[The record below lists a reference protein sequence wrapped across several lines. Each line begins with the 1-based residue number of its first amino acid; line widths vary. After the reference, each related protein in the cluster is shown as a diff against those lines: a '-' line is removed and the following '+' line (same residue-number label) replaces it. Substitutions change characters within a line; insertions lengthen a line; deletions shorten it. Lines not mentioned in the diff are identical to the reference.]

1 MVPSSEGG
9 RITVAFPDSRGA
21 TVEIKRGGHRQGV
34 PFCTNKG
41 ERMSEAE
48 LKEKVKTTDPA
59 RELIEK
65 AEEQGYLTVEDV
77 LEYFPEAEKNLPQLE
92 DLLTYLY
99 NEGIEIISEE
109 AEEEEDKPEPKEP
122 DASEL
127 EAEPEEEVFDLS
139 GISSDDTI
147 SLYLKE
153 MASVPLLK
161 AEEEIRLA
169 KQLERG
175 KAAHRKLDREG
186 QNPALR
192 EKYLREADVGA
203 AARAHLIKANTRLV
217 VSIAKRYMG
226 QGVPFLDLI
235 QEGNLGLMK
244 AVEKFDYRRGCKF
257 STYATWWIRQSITRA
272 LAEQG
277 RIIRLPSHVGD
288 RIRKVYRTAQQLEQD
303 GGQKPTPAEI
313 ANRLGVEPS
322 KVRWLLK
329 VSRRPLSLEK
339 PVGEEED
346 SELGEFIEDEES
358 PTPTDTVTQNLLSQK
373 MDQVLAT
380 LSPREARILRLRFG
394 LQDGRSYTLKE
405 VGEKFGLT
413 RERIRQIEREALN
426 RLRHPSRSRQL
437 RDYVK

>member
-1 MVPSSEGG
+1 MAE
-9 RITVAFPDSRGA
+9 A
-21 TVEIKRGGHRQGV
+21 T
-34 PFCTNKG
+34 
-41 ERMSEAE
+41 
-48 LKEKVKTTDPA
+48 LKEKTLDPA

-109 AEEEEDKPEPKEP
+109 AEEEEKEE
-122 DASEL
+122 AKEQ
-127 EAEPEEEVFDLS
+127 EAEMESEIEEEVFDLS
-139 GISSDDTI
+139 SISSDDTI

-161 AEEEIRLA
+161 AEEEIQLA

-175 KAAHRKLDREG
+175 KVARRKLEKDG
-186 QNPALR
+186 QNPVLR
-192 EKYLREADVGA
+192 EKYLREIELGN

-303 GGQKPTPAEI
+303 GGQKPTPTEI
-313 ANRLGVEPS
+313 AKCMGVDPS

-346 SELGEFIEDEES
+346 SELGEFIEDEDS
-358 PTPTDTVTQNLLSQK
+358 PTPTDMVTQNILAEKMEEVLS
-373 MDQVLAT
+373 T

-437 RDYVK
+437 RDYMR

>member
-1 MVPSSEGG
+1 MSE
-9 RITVAFPDSRGA
+9 
-21 TVEIKRGGHRQGV
+21 
-34 PFCTNKG
+34 
-41 ERMSEAE
+41 MSEANLKPKLKPLDPVKE
-48 LKEKVKTTDPA
+48 LV
-59 RELIEK
+59 EK
-65 AEEQGYLTVEDV
+65 AEEQGYLMVEDV
-77 LEYFPEAEKNLPQLE
+77 LEFFPEAEKNLPQLE
-92 DLLTYLY
+92 DTLMYLY
-99 NEGIEIISEE
+99 DQGIEIISHE
-109 AEEEEDKPEPKEP
+109 AEAKEP
-122 DASEL
+122 GEEKVEESEV
-127 EAEPEEEVFDLS
+127 EVEEKVFDLS
-139 GISSDDTI
+139 GISSDDSI

-161 AEEEIRLA
+161 PEEEVTLA
-169 KQLERG
+169 KQLEGGR
-175 KAAHRKLDREG
+175 A
-186 QNPALR
+186 ALR
-192 EKYLREADVGA
+192 ELERDGHRPAERERLLRAIEAGNT
-203 AARAHLIKANTRLV
+203 ARAHLIKANTRLV

-303 GGQKPTPAEI
+303 SGQRPTPLEI
-313 ANRLGVEPS
+313 ADQMGLDPS
-322 KVRWLLK
+322 KIRWLIK

-346 SELGEFIEDEES
+346 SELGEFIEDEDS
-358 PTPTDTVTQNLLSQK
+358 PTPTDSVTHSLLERK
-373 MDQVLAT
+373 MDEVLAT

-413 RERIRQIEREALN
+413 RERIRQIEREALG

-437 RDYVK
+437 RDYMSE

>member
-1 MVPSSEGG
+1 M
-9 RITVAFPDSRGA
+9 
-21 TVEIKRGGHRQGV
+21 
-34 PFCTNKG
+34 
-41 ERMSEAE
+41 AE
-48 LKEKVKTTDPA
+48 TTLKEKEKIIDPA

-92 DLLTYLY
+92 DLLMYLY

-109 AEEEEDKPEPKEP
+109 AEEEEEKEEAKEEEMEPEI
-122 DASEL
+122 
-127 EAEPEEEVFDLS
+127 EEEVFDLS

-161 AEEEIRLA
+161 AEEEIQLA

-175 KAAHRKLDREG
+175 KAARRKLEKDG
-186 QNPALR
+186 LNPALR
-192 EKYLREADVGA
+192 EKLLREVELGN

-303 GGQKPTPAEI
+303 GGQKPTPTEI
-313 ANRLGVEPS
+313 AKRMGVDPS

-346 SELGEFIEDEES
+346 SELGEFIEDEDS
-358 PTPTDTVTQNLLSQK
+358 PTPTDTVTQNLLAEKVEEILS
-373 MDQVLAT
+373 T

-394 LQDGRSYTLKE
+394 LLDGRSYTLKE

-437 RDYVK
+437 RDYMR

>member
-1 MVPSSEGG
+1 MCMQALEQMSE
-9 RITVAFPDSRGA
+9 
-21 TVEIKRGGHRQGV
+21 
-34 PFCTNKG
+34 
-41 ERMSEAE
+41 MSEANLKPKLKPLDPVKE
-48 LKEKVKTTDPA
+48 LV
-59 RELIEK
+59 EK
-65 AEEQGYLTVEDV
+65 AEEQGYLMVEDV
-77 LEYFPEAEKNLPQLE
+77 LEFFPEAEKNLPQLE
-92 DLLTYLY
+92 DTLMYLY
-99 NEGIEIISEE
+99 DQGIEIISHE
-109 AEEEEDKPEPKEP
+109 AEAKEP
-122 DASEL
+122 GEEKVEESEV
-127 EAEPEEEVFDLS
+127 EVEEKVFDLS
-139 GISSDDTI
+139 GISSDDSI

-161 AEEEIRLA
+161 PEEEVTLA
-169 KQLERG
+169 KQLEGGR
-175 KAAHRKLDREG
+175 A
-186 QNPALR
+186 ALR
-192 EKYLREADVGA
+192 ELERDGHRPAERERLLRAIEAGNT
-203 AARAHLIKANTRLV
+203 ARAHLIKANTRLV

-303 GGQKPTPAEI
+303 SGQRPTPLEI
-313 ANRLGVEPS
+313 ADQMGLDPS
-322 KVRWLLK
+322 KIRWLIK

-346 SELGEFIEDEES
+346 SELGEFIEDEDS
-358 PTPTDTVTQNLLSQK
+358 PTPTDSVTHSLLERK
-373 MDQVLAT
+373 MDEVLAT

-413 RERIRQIEREALN
+413 RERIRQIEREALG

-437 RDYVK
+437 RDYMSE